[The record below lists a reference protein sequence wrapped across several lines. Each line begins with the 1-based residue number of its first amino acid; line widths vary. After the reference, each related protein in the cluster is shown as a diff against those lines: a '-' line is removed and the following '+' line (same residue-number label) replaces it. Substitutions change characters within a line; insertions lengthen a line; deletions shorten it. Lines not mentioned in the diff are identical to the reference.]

1 MDSAAFVTM
10 PLLLAAVLA
19 FSAVAK
25 LRDRPATLSAIG
37 LLRLPRFLRQPW
49 VAVALPVGE
58 LVLAAALLLSWTP
71 VVVAAAGAGLVLMVT
86 YWGVIARAMT
96 FDPRPSCGCFGRIGD
111 QSVSERTLVRNTLL
125 VAAAAA
131 ALWWGL
137 AGHTVPTTLAAFGAA
152 QWWWLVALLLV
163 SAVAVLILGGGP
175 GANVQPP
182 QAPAFP
188 VQPAAQDEAE
198 DEGYVRAPI
207 PAAVLQSPEGDNR
220 LLVELAQV
228 RAQLLIFYTCGCA
241 PAAET
246 DALVP
251 EWRRRLPAL
260 DVRSVV
266 TFPAAPESFTEPVW
280 LDHGALAYQAFG
292 MLGHPC
298 AVLLGA
304 DGLLAGGPV
313 AGLGQIAEFVDE
325 IEAVL
330 AGAVL
335 PQPEDAMAPAAGEGP
350 AQTL

>member
-1 MDSAAFVTM
+1 MM

-49 VAVALPVGE
+49 VAVALPAGE
-58 LVLAAALLLSWTP
+58 LALAAALLLPWTP
-71 VVVAAAGAGLVLMVT
+71 AVVAAAGATLVLMVT

-125 VAAAAA
+125 VAAAVA
-131 ALWWGL
+131 ALWWSL

-163 SAVAVLILGGGP
+163 AAVAVLILGGGA
-175 GANVQPP
+175 GASAQPP
-182 QAPAFP
+182 QAPYFP
-188 VQPAAQDEAE
+188 EQPAAQDVAAE
-198 DEGYVRAPI
+198 EEGYVRAPI

-220 LLVELAQV
+220 LLVELARE
-228 RAQLLIFYTCGCA
+228 RAQLLIFYTCGCT

-260 DVRSVV
+260 DIRSVV
-266 TFPAAPESFTEPVW
+266 TFPAAPDSFTEPVW

-292 MLGHPC
+292 MFGHPC

-304 DGLLAGGPV
+304 DGWLAGGPV
-313 AGLGQIAEFVDE
+313 AGLEQLAEFVDE

-330 AGAVL
+330 TGAVL
-335 PQPEDAMAPAAGEGP
+335 PQPEDAMTPAAAEGP